1 MSISL
6 SRYHNTLSLFI
17 LSGHFNFKL
26 IASSKYPIL
35 EMPSEKSKKIKRMK
49 EEFLELDFDG
59 NGLISINELERVVH
73 SLRIKL
79 KLTECEIREFL
90 HEIDR
95 DGDGNIDLKE
105 YFKYMRGN
113 IGTPLHS
120 NLLYRVLF
128 QLSLIRKDFHKF
140 DVDGSGFITKDE
152 LLEVVNLRTNC
163 QLSEEEID
171 HVFEDTDLNNDGK
184 IDYEEFVIL
193 MTK

>member
-1 MSISL
+1 
-6 SRYHNTLSLFI
+6 
-17 LSGHFNFKL
+17 
-26 IASSKYPIL
+26 
-35 EMPSEKSKKIKRMK
+35 MK
-49 EEFLELDFDG
+49 EEFMELDFDG

-140 DVDGSGFITKDE
+140 DVDGSLFLE
-152 LLEVVNLRTNC
+152 LFHLF
-163 QLSEEEID
+163 LSCI
-171 HVFEDTDLNNDGK
+171 
-184 IDYEEFVIL
+184 YIL
-193 MTK
+193 MPNLKQRFVQKHRSSM

>member
-1 MSISL
+1 
-6 SRYHNTLSLFI
+6 
-17 LSGHFNFKL
+17 
-26 IASSKYPIL
+26 
-35 EMPSEKSKKIKRMK
+35 MPSEKAKKIKRMK

-193 MTK
+193 ITK